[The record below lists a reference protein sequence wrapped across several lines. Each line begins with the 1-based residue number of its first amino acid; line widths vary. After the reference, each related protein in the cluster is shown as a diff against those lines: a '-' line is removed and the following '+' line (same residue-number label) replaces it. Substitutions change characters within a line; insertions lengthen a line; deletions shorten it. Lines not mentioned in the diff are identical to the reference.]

1 MARKRRREK
10 DGGQKAARKGRRAKG
25 GGQRAISAGSA
36 PLREKKRFGRQ
47 KSLTKNTKN
56 GKLYHA
62 GFASGPLARARSR
75 GRPPIRPAAAGT
87 QTNLQRCLSGL
98 RSTTGNRVYLVRVP
112 RVQIPLSAPRATA
125 FEPDGKGI
133 AISFHKWSCGR
144 CRGKTIQAEKLRA
157 QLQCSRSGR
166 QVCQKA
172 VMRKRAAGKP
182 VALFRCPT
190 HPVPPDR
197 LKRRCFFVIV
207 YRY

>member
-1 MARKRRREK
+1 MCHACCSAKIIFYHYNMKLIICKEFILCSFEK
-10 DGGQKAARKGRRAKG
+10 APAETLSQVHTFAKVNMKNFDWNLENMTKAPRKGAFHG
-25 GGQRAISAGSA
+25 
-36 PLREKKRFGRQ
+36 
-47 KSLTKNTKN
+47 
-56 GKLYHA
+56 
-62 GFASGPLARARSR
+62 
-75 GRPPIRPAAAGT
+75 
-87 QTNLQRCLSGL
+87 
-98 RSTTGNRVYLVRVP
+98 
-112 RVQIPLSAPRATA
+112 APRATA
-125 FEPDGKGI
+125 FEPNGKGI

-172 VMRKRAAGKP
+172 VMRKRAAEKA